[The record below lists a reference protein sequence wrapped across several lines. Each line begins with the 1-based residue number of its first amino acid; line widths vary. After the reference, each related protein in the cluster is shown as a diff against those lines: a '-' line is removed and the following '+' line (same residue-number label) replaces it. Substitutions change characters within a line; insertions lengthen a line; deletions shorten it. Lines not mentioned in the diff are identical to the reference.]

1 MFARFSAPASG
12 SGGAQVEVINIPPEM
27 KRHVETAVLV
37 APPPTGEVRVFAGE
51 PGFRFEG
58 PGPGPGVKED
68 LGQQVIEGVMAVGT
82 RTTTTLP
89 AGAIGNEQP
98 LIIVSEQWFS
108 PELEVLLVT
117 RHSDP
122 RVGETSYRLTNLV
135 RGEPDRAL
143 FQVPADYTLKEMMPR
158 KPSPMWQQQ

>member
-1 MFARFSAPASG
+1 
-12 SGGAQVEVINIPPEM
+12 
-27 KRHVETAVLV
+27 
-37 APPPTGEVRVFAGE
+37 
-51 PGFRFEG
+51 
-58 PGPGPGVKED
+58 
-68 LGQQVIEGVMAVGT
+68 MAVGT
-82 RTTTTLP
+82 RTTTTLS

-98 LIIVSEQWFS
+98 LTIVSEQWLS
-108 PELEVLLVT
+108 PELELLLVT